1 MYQRHPTYPTMI
13 TIFKKE
19 ERVGSFCIGP
29 EGIKCLVSFLNKEGY
44 EVKNNMNVILTGE

>member
-1 MYQRHPTYPTMI
+1 MYERHPIYPTMI

-19 ERVGSFCIGP
+19 KRVGSFCIGP
-29 EGIKCLVSFLNKEGY
+29 DGVKILVSFLNQEGY